1 MDWGKK
7 LTILNDIIFGLKAI
21 HDANI
26 VHKDYHSG
34 NIFIDIKDNIWVQA
48 ITGDLG
54 LSKSSLVDEK
64 DNEIY
69 GVIPYVA
76 PEVFQKKEY
85 TKASDIYS
93 IGMIMWE
100 LMTGRRPF
108 WDRDHSTELIIEIVC
123 DSLRPPI
130 VTNAPKGYIELMNQ
144 CWRSNPN
151 ERPTAAELQENIEGI
166 FFNEPYSKIVI
177 MRSPDIGPII
187 ATNNP
192 YKSSS
197 LSAVMKSSVSSSK
210 ISSKNNFINY
220 IIFVLKAKKR

>member
-1 MDWGKK
+1 MKWGKR
-7 LTILNDIIFGLKAI
+7 LIILNDIIFGLKTI

-26 VHKDYHSG
+26 IHKDYHSG

-85 TKASDIYS
+85 TKASDVYS

-108 WDRDHSTELIIEIVC
+108 WDRNHNIDLIIEIC
-123 DSLRPPI
+123 DGLRPPI
-130 VTNAPKGYIELMNQ
+130 VTNAPKGYIELMKQ
-144 CWRSNPN
+144 CWRSDPN
-151 ERPTAAELQENIEGI
+151 ERPTAAELQENIEEI
-166 FFNEPYSKIVI
+166 FVKEPCNKTVI
-177 MRSPDIGPII
+177 MRSPDIGPIT
-187 ATNNP
+187 TNNP
-192 YKSSS
+192 YRSSS
-197 LSAVMKSSVSSSK
+197 LSAVIKSAESTGSLK
-210 ISSKNNFINY
+210 IQSKNYSISCN
-220 IIFVLKAKKR
+220 IFFFSKKY